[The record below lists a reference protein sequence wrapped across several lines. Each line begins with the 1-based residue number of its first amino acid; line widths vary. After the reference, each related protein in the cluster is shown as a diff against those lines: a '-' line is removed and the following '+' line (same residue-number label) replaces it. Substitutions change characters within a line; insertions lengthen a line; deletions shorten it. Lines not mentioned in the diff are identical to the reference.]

1 LRRQAAIDA
10 IKARFEARL
19 EARELT
25 QSSHAAYHA
34 LGALKELE
42 AIHPQDPFITEGR
55 RRIALVYGD
64 LAKER
69 LSAGAF
75 AEARHWLTTG
85 ETLRPGLKALATL
98 ADEIRRAEAA
108 AQDEFAYAQARRI
121 NLRES
126 YEAYLDHCK
135 PLCGHKREAQAALE
149 QLKSSPPSSANRLFR
164 DPLTNGGQG
173 PEMILIVPG
182 AFIMGSPPDEAG
194 RFNDEHQHQLS
205 IERPFAIG
213 RYEVTFTEYDRFAE
227 ATGRQ
232 KPDDEGWGRER
243 RPVINVS
250 WEDAVEYTQWLSA
263 QTGSVYRLPTEAE
276 WEYAAR
282 AGSRDARYWGSD
294 PGQGCDYANAAD
306 LTGKVAFTGWTVM
319 HCRDGY
325 VYTAPVGQ
333 YQANALGLF
342 DMLGNVLEWTC
353 TAYQENFQG
362 PYQECSDGEGVT
374 HMVARGGSWSDP
386 PRSVRSADRHK
397 ALPEFRDY
405 FLGFRVLR
413 LL

>member
-1 LRRQAAIDA
+1 
-10 IKARFEARL
+10 
-19 EARELT
+19 
-25 QSSHAAYHA
+25 
-34 LGALKELE
+34 
-42 AIHPQDPFITEGR
+42 
-55 RRIALVYGD
+55 
-64 LAKER
+64 
-69 LSAGAF
+69 
-75 AEARHWLTTG
+75 
-85 ETLRPGLKALATL
+85 
-98 ADEIRRAEAA
+98 
-108 AQDEFAYAQARRI
+108 
-121 NLRES
+121 
-126 YEAYLDHCK
+126 
-135 PLCGHKREAQAALE
+135 
-149 QLKSSPPSSANRLFR
+149 
-164 DPLTNGGQG
+164 
-173 PEMILIVPG
+173 
-182 AFIMGSPPDEAG
+182 
-194 RFNDEHQHQLS
+194 
-205 IERPFAIG
+205 
-213 RYEVTFTEYDRFAE
+213 
-227 ATGRQ
+227 
-232 KPDDEGWGRER
+232 
-243 RPVINVS
+243 VINVS

-294 PGQGCDYANAAD
+294 PGQGCDYANSAD

-319 HCRDGY
+319 NCRDGY